1 MADKIPLKLTT
12 GPNEIREFSAAL
24 GDTISSVHLPANV
37 VYTNATQTLVDKTL
51 DSTTKITNTILDGTG
66 AAPVLSTAKSGLP
79 ASGNYSCPE
88 LVTSIPANGATVQVK
103 STDPNSDLWLQPKG
117 GGIVRTTNGEVVGTV
132 GTQTLSGKTLTTP
145 TISATGF
152 ANAQHAHIDAISGGA
167 LSAAAITSG
176 SFSQDR
182 IADVGNRSG
191 SYAFGRGNAVLIDG
205 TVAAGS
211 GGNARWAERSRVAQV
226 QAANYTVSTGVGT
239 GTYQTCTSLSITCG
253 ATSGFSF
260 NTTPDCIVDNTG
272 GGLGLS
278 SSLRKGK
285 TIRLTLNGS
294 LTVAS
299 TTRNADLQFRY
310 NAGVI
315 SVVLQAASIPTGTC
329 PWTAIAYVVFH
340 GTQDGV
346 SANMHIWIEAFKVF
360 QAGPTIDGIGVVGS
374 SSTPTIITNGSVVSF
389 DARMRLTTAAAGDS
403 LACHNAIWEV
413 LN

>member
-51 DSTTKITNTILDGTG
+51 DSTTKITTTILDGTG

-103 STDPNSDLWLQPKG
+103 STAANSDLWLQPKG

-132 GTQTLSGKTLTTP
+132 GGQILTNKILTLPQIGDFTNAGHSHTSTAQG
-145 TISATGF
+145 GF
-152 ANAQHAHIDAISGGA
+152 ID
-167 LSAAAITSG
+167 AAAIGSG

-191 SYAFGRGNAVLIDG
+191 SYAFGRGNSVLIDG

-239 GTYQTCTSLSITCG
+239 GTYATCTSLSITCG

-260 NTTPDCIVDNTG
+260 NTTPDCIVDNVG
-272 GGLGLS
+272 GGIGLS

-310 NAGVI
+310 NAGVM
-315 SVVLQAASIPTGTC
+315 SVSLQAASIPTGTC

-374 SSTPTIITNGSVVSF
+374 SSTPTSITNGSVLSF